1 MADNKTLA
9 DEALKLNDEQ
19 LEKVSGGVRRNKY
32 VSAFYCEYCKKTIRL
47 NFVRELD
54 KAKKE
59 HNAKFHPGIRE
70 PRTTEI

>member
-1 MADNKTLA
+1 MNENNSRA
-9 DEALKLNDEQ
+9 DESMKLEDEL
-19 LEKVSGGVRRNKY
+19 LEKVSGGVKRSKY
-32 VSAFYCEYCKKTIRL
+32 GSAFYCEYCKKTIRL

-59 HNAKFHPGIRE
+59 HNAKIHPGIRE